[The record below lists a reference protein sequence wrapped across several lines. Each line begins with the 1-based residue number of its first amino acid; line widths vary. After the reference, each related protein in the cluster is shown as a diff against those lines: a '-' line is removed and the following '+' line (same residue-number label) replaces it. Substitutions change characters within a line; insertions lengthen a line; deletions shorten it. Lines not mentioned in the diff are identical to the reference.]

1 MNIHIWLLVLILLE
15 YFLLCSCS
23 VTIGKN
29 HIENAKRNSDF
40 FFRIVLIEL
49 IFVAALRGMTVG
61 TDTTMYI
68 NGLNYYKGITFS
80 EIFTKRLVYPYDWE
94 MGYFLIVKVLAWLNI
109 NDSVFLLMIALV
121 IYIPTLKFIKAYSKS
136 YGLSLVMYFAL
147 SLYGYSLCLFR
158 QMIAISI
165 CICSIQYIEKR
176 NFFKFFLCISLA
188 FTFHY
193 SAICFAFLY
202 VMMIFFDRIRK
213 NLYAFPLIAGVFLV
227 FGRGLINI
235 IMKIFP
241 SYLHYVGGKYDVSGG
256 SYLMLLMLA
265 AFFVLTLCYMK
276 KEKELDF
283 MLTLSICALLLA
295 ILTQAMS
302 YSMTFFSRI
311 LPYYTIF
318 LTILIPEEI
327 KKLFFGKSKLI
338 ALLAS
343 YIIFFA
349 LFLYSLSKD
358 SYGIIP
364 YSFFWN

>member
-1 MNIHIWLLVLILLE
+1 MNIHIWLLILILLE
-15 YFLLCSCS
+15 YFLSCSCS

-29 HIENAKRNSDF
+29 HIEKRNSNF
-40 FFRIVLIEL
+40 FFIIVLAEL
-49 IFVAALRGMTVG
+49 VFVAALRGMTVG

-68 NGLNYYKGITFS
+68 SGLNYYKGITFS

-94 MGYFLIVKVLAWLNI
+94 AGYFLIVKVLAWLNI
-109 NDSVFLLMIALV
+109 NNSVFLLMIALV

-165 CICSIQYIEKR
+165 CICSIRYIEKR
-176 NFFKFFLCISLA
+176 NIIKFLLCIGVA

-202 VMMIFFDRIRK
+202 LMVAFFDRIRK
-213 NLYAFPLIAGVFLV
+213 VLYVFPFVAGAFLI
-227 FGRGLINI
+227 FGRDLINVI
-235 IMKIFP
+235 IKIFP
-241 SYLHYVGGKYDVSGG
+241 SYLHHVGGKYDVSGG
-256 SYLMLLMLA
+256 SYLMLLMLIT
-265 AFFVLTLCYMK
+265 FFALTLCYMK
-276 KEKELDF
+276 KERELDF
-283 MLTLSICALLLA
+283 ILTLSICALLLA
-295 ILTQAMS
+295 ILAQAMA

-327 KKLFFGKSKLI
+327 ERLLSGKSKLI
-338 ALLAS
+338 ASLAS
-343 YIIFFA
+343 YTIFFA
-349 LFLYSLSKD
+349 IFLYSLSKD
-358 SYGIIP
+358 SYGIVP